1 MGPDAGAGPLL
12 TVASTRREL
21 GGMARGGAGATARVV
36 GMGRVAGT
44 QVAALLDAAPCGLL
58 LSLGYAGA
66 LDPRL
71 EPGDLVIGSAFL
83 QGARAPIASTL
94 PTTRAAVLLRQ
105 AGLTVLEGA
114 ILTVEEPLLTPQ
126 AKHRAHRA
134 SGALVADMEGRWIAD
149 AAAAR
154 GVPLIGIRAVLDEA
168 RFPLPTFLAAVVA
181 DGGRREWA
189 HAMRAMARPSAV
201 TKLLPLALKSRWA
214 SRSLRLAAR
223 CILREGG
230 LLP

>member
-1 MGPDAGAGPLL
+1 M
-12 TVASTRREL
+12 
-21 GGMARGGAGATARVV
+21 
-36 GMGRVAGT
+36 
-44 QVAALLDAAPCGLL
+44 
-58 LSLGYAGA
+58 
-66 LDPRL
+66 
-71 EPGDLVIGSAFL
+71 
-83 QGARAPIASTL
+83 
-94 PTTRAAVLLRQ
+94 LLRQ
-105 AGLTVLEGA
+105 AGLTVFEGA
-114 ILTVEEPLLTPQ
+114 ILTVEELLLTPH
-126 AKHRAHRA
+126 AKRRAHRA

-168 RFPLPTFLAAVVA
+168 RFPLPAFLAAIAA
-181 DGGRREWA
+181 DEGRREWA
-189 HAMRAMARPSAV
+189 HAVRAMAHPSAV